1 MVTPG
6 SAVIFVA
13 GAAVRCQ
20 WGEDPC
26 CTGTGSLASLGHA
39 GVTVGVWCALYVL
52 QQCYHARRADE
63 RLVISWS
70 TLPMLI
76 AAASSASVFN
86 EGKFRDAFT

>member
-1 MVTPG
+1 VVTPG

-13 GAAVRCQ
+13 GAAVWCQ

-39 GVTVGVWCALYVL
+39 GVTVGVWCA
-52 QQCYHARRADE
+52 QQCYYARRADE
-63 RLVISWS
+63 RLVISWFTV

-76 AAASSASVFN
+76 ATASSGECFQ
-86 EGKFRDAFT
+86 